1 MINTTMSAI
10 HARAVRESCD
20 ITRTQWRLMK
30 KKMPAKIDLYRILR
44 TLTDKKTPFVL
55 TGAHALGGWTG
66 EPRATKDIDIL
77 VKPGRNQ
84 ARAVNAIHG
93 LYPHLE
99 IRHVLRI
106 VRFHLPGENWSAIDI
121 TVPFRRDIEETLA
134 HPVWVEERGLRY
146 RIPSLECALANK
158 YGAMLTLE
166 RNPAKRLQD
175 AADFTK
181 MVQRSLESGGQP
193 VDLERLQDLGDLIW
207 SEGGG
212 AELLSLVEQVRR
224 GEVVNLHSLMG

>member
-1 MINTTMSAI
+1 
-10 HARAVRESCD
+10 
-20 ITRTQWRLMK
+20 MK
-30 KKMPAKIDLYRILR
+30 KKLPAKIDLYRILR
-44 TLTDKKTPFVL
+44 TLTDKKIPFVL

-84 ARAVNAIHG
+84 ARAVNAIRD

-99 IRHVLRI
+99 IREALRI
-106 VRFHLPGENWSAIDI
+106 VRFHLPGEKWAVIDVTI
-121 TVPFRRDIEETLA
+121 PFRRDIEETLA

-166 RNPAKRLQD
+166 RRLEKRHQD
-175 AADFTK
+175 IADFMK
-181 MVQRSLESGGQP
+181 MVRLSMEEGHEPIDLPRLHGLGQM
-193 VDLERLQDLGDLIW
+193 VW

-212 AELLSLVEQVRR
+212 NEVLGLVEKVKH
-224 GEVVNLHSLMG
+224 GEDIHLNALMQ